1 MVNLKQITTFN
12 GPFAQNVPEGTSP
25 GGGCFSPGATTPE
38 TDMRQTIQKA
48 LLGAATAF
56 LALGFTMA
64 HAEEPAPGLAS
75 TEEYVTQAAAG
86 NLFEIRSSEIALQR
100 SRNDDVREFAQTM
113 IEDHTESSSNLKV
126 AVADARLPVTLPTEP
141 DDAQQEKI
149 GQLEDAE
156 AGEFDR
162 LYIQLQIEA
171 HDEALQLHRNYAEN
185 GELEP
190 LQEIASDAASTV
202 ESHRDTLESLRDD
215 LGR

>member
-1 MVNLKQITTFN
+1 
-12 GPFAQNVPEGTSP
+12 
-25 GGGCFSPGATTPE
+25 
-38 TDMRQTIQKA
+38 MRQTIQKA

-64 HAEEPAPGLAS
+64 HAEEAAPGLAS

-86 NLFEIRSSEIALQR
+86 DLFEIRSSEIALQR

-162 LYIQLQIEA
+162 LYIQMQIEA

-190 LQEIASDAASTV
+190 LREIASDAASTV
-202 ESHRDTLESLRDD
+202 ESHRDTLESLRGD